1 MSHISTRKTETMP
14 NFIASEVGMIQRTW
28 NFSDTGVT
36 ADADG
41 YKTIKA
47 GTVYPANDATAK
59 GIVFENV
66 DVTDGAHAGSLI
78 IAGRLYS
85 NRLPVAPDKTAL
97 TPLTA
102 QGMYFDVADETT
114 REDV

>member
-1 MSHISTRKTETMP
+1 MSYINTRKTTTCP
-14 NFIASEVGMIQRTW
+14 NFIASAVGLLQRTW
-28 NFSDTGVT
+28 NFSDTGVI

-59 GIVFENV
+59 GIVFEDV
-66 DVTDGAHAGSLI
+66 DVTDGVHAGSLI

-85 NRLPVAPDKTAL
+85 NRLHTAPDEAAVAPL
-97 TPLTA
+97 LA
-102 QGMYFDVADETT
+102 QGLYLETADETT
-114 REDV
+114 REDA